1 MEKLIYLLHLNSLT
15 IATAESCTGGLLGY
29 NLSTIPGASK
39 YYKGTITAYN
49 NSVKKDILKVPDF
62 IFKNNL
68 VISKQCAIEMV
79 LGLLS
84 IIKADI
90 YVSITGNAGPNC
102 DDESLKGITYYAIM
116 FNDSLETGTVKC
128 INMERT
134 VVQKIIVKT
143 IAKKIVEI
151 IDKSEKLS

>member
-1 MEKLIYLLHLNSLT
+1 MLHTIRVLLQ
-15 IATAESCTGGLLGY
+15 
-29 NLSTIPGASK
+29 P
-39 YYKGTITAYN
+39 N

-102 DDESLKGITYYAIM
+102 DDESLKGITYYAIL

-128 INMERT
+128 IGMERT
-134 VVQKIIVKT
+134 AVQKIIVKT
-143 IAKKIVEI
+143 IAKKITEI
-151 IDKSEKLS
+151 IGKSEISC

>member
-1 MEKLIYLLHLNSLT
+1 MEKLIYLLNLNSLT

-39 YYKGTITAYN
+39 YYKGTITAYS

-68 VISKQCAIEMV
+68 VISKQCALEMV

-102 DDESLKGITYYAIM
+102 DDESLKGITYYAIL

-143 IAKKIVEI
+143 IAKKIIEI
-151 IDKSEKLS
+151 IGKIEKGC